1 LASLSISTL
10 FPYTTL
16 FRSVVDA
23 TAVNAGL
30 VALDTGSDERE
41 DATIIEDAAPT
52 LVAGL
57 VTCHNALVQGDCSE
71 AVIDSSTAA
80 AAGPI
85 VAHTAPGQG
94 ERGVPF
100 IVDASTTLALI
111 TGDRAFGQRHAS
123 IVEETRACTSAVSN
137 RDPSQFR
144 PGDTAGYGHDGSA
157 PPAVKY

>member
-41 DATIIEDAAPT
+41 DATIIEDAAPA

-85 VAHTAPGQG
+85 D
-94 ERGVPF
+94 RK
-100 IVDASTTLALI
+100 STRLNSS
-111 TGDRAFGQRHAS
+111 H
-123 IVEETRACTSAVSN
+123 VKTSYA
-137 RDPSQFR
+137 
-144 PGDTAGYGHDGSA
+144 
-157 PPAVKY
+157 